1 MDGLMVEVIAEY
13 WRCFFFLMDVA
24 LFFFFLM
31 DVALFFFFF
40 LLSNHLFSQ
49 PTVISLHGKTQKK
62 LN

>member
-24 LFFFFLM
+24 LFFFFL
-31 DVALFFFFF
+31 
-40 LLSNHLFSQ
+40 LSNHLFSQ